1 MFERILVAVDLTD
14 TETGRATLAAATKL
28 ALLSGAQIRLV
39 HVRNILEE
47 AMAYVPKEMVERE
60 EKDAVRRLQELADET
75 DLPAVRMSV
84 ASPLGRAYA
93 EVVAAAEEFKADLIV
108 IGPHRPSMAKFLLG
122 TDAGRIVHHSP
133 ISVLV
138 VR

>member
-1 MFERILVAVDLTD
+1 MATA
-14 TETGRATLAAATKL
+14 ATLAPLTK
-28 ALLSGAQIRLV
+28 AQVRLI
-39 HVRNILEE
+39 HVRYILEE
-47 AMAYVPKEMVERE
+47 AMQYVPEQVVDKEK
-60 EKDAVRRLQELADET
+60 KDAIGQLQELASEI
-75 DLPAVRMSV
+75 DLPAARISS
-84 ASPLGRAYA
+84 ASPIGRVYA
-93 EVVAAAEEFKADLIV
+93 EVVAVAEEFDADLIV

>member
-1 MFERILVAVDLTD
+1 MFKRILAAVNLTD
-14 TETGRATLAAATKL
+14 TETGKTTLATAANL
-28 ALLSGAQIRLV
+28 AQLSGANIRLI
-39 HVRNILEE
+39 HVRYILEE
-47 AMAYVPKEMVERE
+47 AMIYVPKDVLERD
-60 EKDAVRRLQELADET
+60 EKDAIRRLQDLAHEI
-75 DLPAVRMSV
+75 DLPASRISV
-84 ASPLGRAYA
+84 ESPLGRVYA
-93 EVVAAAEEFKADLIV
+93 EVVAAAEQFSADLIV